1 MCFRKF
7 FTSIVTVRQI
17 YYTYKQFTAQFDSV
31 KYLGQ
36 LDCLSK
42 FMTQNKNEQ
51 RILRLA
57 REQHSLTEVAKTL
70 TSPLPLFDLL
80 QAIMDKIIGVLE
92 PAEVGAVM
100 LWDQP
105 SGLFRPAAAFGYELA
120 ILKEIGLRAGESI
133 TGKVFEARITQLLDT
148 PQLVEEAMADMR
160 PANRKIL
167 AQSLGIDKLPRCT
180 VAAPIEVGENRY
192 GALVLETL
200 QGPTQFTKEDIPFV
214 GTLADL
220 IALAL
225 DRARLSSKAD
235 SIREAREAE
244 RLRSELM
251 ATLSHELRLPL
262 TAIKGYA
269 SALLLDE
276 IEWSEEKQT
285 DFLQQIEAECDNMG
299 IILTDI
305 LDSSLVN
312 VEQLAIELQPIRL
325 GRVARDVSEEIQR
338 RTDQHNLMVDFP
350 SEFPIVEADLHWI
363 RQVFRNVLDNA
374 IKYSPKGGL
383 IVIHGEV
390 RKTDVVVSVA
400 DQGIG
405 ISPEDLIPLFEK
417 YHRLTSSNTMSVP
430 GMGLGLPIARI
441 IIEAHNGRIWAE
453 SKVGQGT
460 TLSFSIPFVSQ
471 QSND

>member
-1 MCFRKF
+1 M
-7 FTSIVTVRQI
+7 SEYI
-17 YYTYKQFTAQFDSV
+17 
-31 KYLGQ
+31 
-36 LDCLSK
+36 
-42 FMTQNKNEQ
+42 NEQ
-51 RILRLA
+51 WILRLD
-57 REQHSLTEVAKTL
+57 REQHALTEVAKTL
-70 TSPLPLFDLL
+70 TSPLPLSELL

-100 LWDQP
+100 LWDEP
-105 SGLFRPAAAFGYELA
+105 SGLFRPAAAFGYNLA

-133 TGKVFEARITQLLDT
+133 TGKVVDAGITLLLDS
-148 PQLVEEAMADMR
+148 PQSVAEAMADMR

-167 AQSLGIDKLPRCT
+167 ALSLGTEKLPRCT
-180 VAAPIEVGENRY
+180 VAAPIEVGENRF
-192 GALVLETL
+192 GVLVLETL
-200 QGPTQFTKEDIPFV
+200 EGATQFTTEDIPFV

-225 DRARLSSKAD
+225 DRARLSTKAD
-235 SIREAREAE
+235 AIREAREAE

-285 DFLQQIEAECDNMG
+285 DFIQQIEAECDNMG

-305 LDSSLVN
+305 LDSSLVE
-312 VEQLAIELQPIRL
+312 VEQLAIELQPVRL
-325 GRVARDVSEEIQR
+325 GRIAREVSEEIQR
-338 RTDQHNLMVDFP
+338 RTDRHNLMVDFP
-350 SEFPIVEADLHWI
+350 SDFPLVEADPHWI

-374 IKYSPKGGL
+374 IKYSPEGGL
-383 IVIHGEV
+383 IVIRGEV
-390 RKTDVVVSVA
+390 RTSDIVVSVA

-417 YHRLTSSNTMSVP
+417 YHRLTSSNTMQVS
-430 GMGLGLPIARI
+430 GMGLGLPIARTLV
-441 IIEAHNGRIWAE
+441 ETHGGRIWAE
-453 SKVGQGT
+453 SKIGQGT
-460 TLSFSIPFVSQ
+460 TLSFSLPLLKQ
-471 QSND
+471 QTNELE